1 HDVLEQRKIGV
12 PIREQPD
19 LVRDCLR
26 THGVRPWQEGP
37 ELEQL
42 LGLVAERLD
51 ATLDAE
57 LQPGLRLS
65 ALPAHAL
72 RAEMAFD
79 YLLGD
84 ASTDRLREVYRA
96 AGEGNLVPMLS
107 AQTLRGLMNGKID
120 LVFEHAG
127 RFHVLDW
134 KGNWLGDRLEDY
146 APAAL
151 PAAMDAHHYRLQ
163 ALLYTVALHRYL
175 GARMGARYR
184 PAEHLGDPVYL
195 FLRGVGLAPGA
206 GVWAGHFSPALIES
220 VDAVMAGKPE
230 TGG

>member
-1 HDVLEQRKIGV
+1 
-12 PIREQPD
+12 
-19 LVRDCLR
+19 
-26 THGVRPWQEGP
+26 
-37 ELEQL
+37 
-42 LGLVAERLD
+42 
-51 ATLDAE
+51 
-57 LQPGLRLS
+57 LRLA

-79 YLLGD
+79 YLLGE
-84 ASTDRLREVYRA
+84 ASTERLREVCRA
-96 AGEGNLVPMLS
+96 AGEDSLVPMLS

-146 APAAL
+146 AAAAL
-151 PAAMDAHHYRLQ
+151 PAAMDAHDYRLQ

-175 GARMGARYR
+175 RARMGERYR
-184 PAEHLGDPVYL
+184 TSEHLGNPLYL

-206 GVWAGHFSPALIES
+206 GVWTGDFSPDLIEA
-220 VDAVMAGKPE
+220 VDAVLAGKPE
-230 TGG
+230 ADA